1 MRSTGEQAAVLWEPT
16 AVDVESAA
24 VTSFMV
30 KANEVHG
37 LNLDSYADLHRW
49 SLEQPGDFWS
59 MVWDECLTV
68 RRGVG
73 PAVRGEGML
82 GTTFFPHERLNVAQE
97 LLAKGSSD
105 SPAIIAIGE
114 DGNRQV
120 MTWHELREAVAI
132 AARALAN
139 AGVGSGDRVVA
150 WVPNR
155 AEVVVYAL
163 AALSIGAIVS
173 TAATDFAPSAAIDR
187 FAQIHPTV
195 LLGATEYTYNGNR
208 HDVRDRLDEIC
219 RGLPTVGLVLTLGLP
234 DPRWQS
240 WETWMSEARDTWDSR
255 DQEFEAF
262 SFDHP
267 GFILFS
273 SGTTGK
279 PKCIV
284 HRAAGILLKLAAEQT
299 FNIGLKSSDTLFYY
313 TTTGWMMWNW
323 AVYALGTGS
332 TIVMYDGHP
341 MYPTIDR
348 LFAIAEAEQVT
359 ALGVSAKFI
368 DSLRVGGA
376 SPKDAFDLQ
385 GLRLL
390 LSTGSPLS
398 PESFDYA
405 YEHCI
410 ADHAQLVSFSG
421 GTDICGSFIGGIPTE
436 PVYRGQLQGPI
447 LGMATEVFGAD
458 GRPSAP
464 GEKGELVCTAPFP
477 SLPLGFWGD
486 DTGASYRRSYFEG
499 FPGVWTHGDFAIR
512 TSAEGFIVL
521 GRSDATLNSKGVR
534 IGTAEIYRVVEQVPG
549 VAESLAIAQD
559 WQGDSRVILFVRMR
573 DGQVLDEATTDVI
586 RARLRS
592 QASPRHV
599 PDLILAAPELPRT
612 RSNKLVELTVADI
625 MNGRP
630 VRNTDAL
637 ENPDSLDWFI
647 QQREL
652 LDQGRGPA

>member
-1 MRSTGEQAAVLWEPT
+1 MGPQADDSVVLWEPT
-16 AVDVESAA
+16 TADVESAA
-24 VTSFMV
+24 VTSVMRR
-30 KANEVHG
+30 ANDEYG
-37 LNLDSYADLHRW
+37 LSLGSYADLHRW
-49 SLEQPGDFWS
+49 SLEQPGDFWGL
-59 MVWDECLTV
+59 VWDQCLPV
-68 RRGVG
+68 RRRVG
-73 PAVRGEGML
+73 PTLRGEGML

-120 MTWHELREAVAI
+120 ITWQELREAVAI
-132 AARALAN
+132 AAQALAS

-173 TAATDFAPSAAIDR
+173 TAATDFAPSAVIDR
-187 FAQIHPTV
+187 FSQVQPKV
-195 LLGATEYTYNGNR
+195 LLGATEYAYNGKQ
-208 HDVRDRLDEIC
+208 HDVRDRLAEIC
-219 RGLPTVGLVLTLGLP
+219 RGLPTVELVLTLGSP
-234 DPRWQS
+234 DSRWRS
-240 WETWMSEARDTWDSR
+240 WESWTNEARNLTDAQV
-255 DQEFEAF
+255 QEFEAF
-262 SFDHP
+262 PFDHP

-284 HRAAGILLKLAAEQT
+284 HSAAGILLKLAAEQS
-299 FNIGLKSSDTLFYY
+299 FNIGLGASDTLLYY

-332 TIVMYDGHP
+332 SIVMYDGHP
-341 MYPTIDR
+341 MYPTMDR
-348 LFAIAEAEQVT
+348 LFAIADAEQVT

-368 DSLRVGGA
+368 DALRVGEA
-376 SPKDAFDLQ
+376 SPKATLALA

-410 ADHAQLVSFSG
+410 DPRAQLISFSG

-436 PVYRGQLQGPI
+436 AVFRGQLQGPI

-458 GRPSAP
+458 GRPTAP

-486 DTGASYRRSYFEG
+486 HDGSAYRRAYFEG

-512 TSAEGFIVL
+512 TATGGFIVL

-573 DGQVLDEATTDVI
+573 DGQVLDDETADLI

-599 PDLILAAPELPRT
+599 PDVILAAPELPRT

-637 ENPDSLDWFI
+637 ENPASLDWFI
-647 QQREL
+647 EQRESL
-652 LDQGRGPA
+652 GHGGDAT